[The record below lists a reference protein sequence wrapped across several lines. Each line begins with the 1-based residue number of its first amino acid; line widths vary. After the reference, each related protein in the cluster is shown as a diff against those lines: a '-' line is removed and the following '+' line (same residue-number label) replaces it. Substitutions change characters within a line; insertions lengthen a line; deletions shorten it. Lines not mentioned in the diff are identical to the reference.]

1 MPSRVVRPLGRRS
14 RRFGAPRDHAATIAR
29 EGVTRGAG
37 LRRTAAVS
45 LGTMAELKDDINEE
59 RRILKEAADVCEKGL
74 GEKDTFPGGRGRVCV
89 FSPPSRLAG
98 TICATPGVYTLYGGA
113 PGGG

>member
-59 RRILKEAADVCEKGL
+59 RRILKEAGSPDEKAL
-74 GEKDTFPGGRGRVCV
+74 QKMDIFPGGPVRFRLYY
-89 FSPPSRLAG
+89 PHSRFEEM
-98 TICATPGVYTLYGGA
+98 I
-113 PGGG
+113 

>member
-1 MPSRVVRPLGRRS
+1 MPSRGGGLHGRRS

-59 RRILKEAADVCEKGL
+59 RRIIKEAGILEEKL
-74 GEKDTFPGGRGRVCV
+74 LEKMDIFPGVRVV
-89 FSPPSRLAG
+89 FG
-98 TICATPGVYTLYGGA
+98 LYYCISGITA
-113 PGGG
+113 H

>member
-45 LGTMAELKDDINEE
+45 LATMAELKDDINEE
-59 RRILKEAADVCEKGL
+59 RRILKEAGNLAQKAPAKTG
-74 GEKDTFPGGRGRVCV
+74 TFPRGRPR
-89 FSPPSRLAG
+89 FRLYYPL
-98 TICATPGVYTLYGGA
+98 PGLPGIVGHSLRLSTLC
-113 PGGG
+113 P

>member
-45 LGTMAELKDDINEE
+45 LGTMAELKDDITEE
-59 RRILKEAADVCEKGL
+59 LRILKEAGVLDEKL
-74 GEKDTFPGGRGRVCV
+74 PEKMEIFPGDRGCFR
-89 FSPPSRLAG
+89 FYYPHFG
-98 TICATPGVYTLYGGA
+98 FGVMDGQFHGFYTMV
-113 PGGG
+113 

>member
-59 RRILKEAADVCEKGL
+59 RRILKEAGVLGGKPLEKM
-74 GEKDTFPGGRGRVCV
+74 DIFPGGRVR
-89 FSPPSRLAG
+89 FRFFYPPSRFDEMIGHFLG
-98 TICATPGVYTLYGGA
+98 FY
-113 PGGG
+113 